1 MKALSAALIFL
12 AFPATAFACRCFTGM
27 TLDQQMQSHDV
38 VFAGQVSEIRQS
50 LSGEDVQVTFLV
62 TSRIKGHL
70 GNIAKVSIPGD
81 PAACGYVRPFFQK
94 HNIYVVFTDTTPS
107 GLETSRCSPNKLGP
121 PSSIAIE
128 AMRNGT

>member
-1 MKALSAALIFL
+1 MKALPAALILL
-12 AFPATAFACRCFTGM
+12 ALPANAAACRCFTGM

-38 VFAGQVSEIRQS
+38 VFAGQVSEIRPP
-50 LSGEDVQVTFLV
+50 SGGDVQVTFLV
-62 TSRIKGHL
+62 TSRIKGHP
-70 GNIAKVSIPGD
+70 GNIAKVSIASD
-81 PAACGYVRPFFQK
+81 PAACGYVRPFFRK

-121 PSSIAIE
+121 PSTIAIE